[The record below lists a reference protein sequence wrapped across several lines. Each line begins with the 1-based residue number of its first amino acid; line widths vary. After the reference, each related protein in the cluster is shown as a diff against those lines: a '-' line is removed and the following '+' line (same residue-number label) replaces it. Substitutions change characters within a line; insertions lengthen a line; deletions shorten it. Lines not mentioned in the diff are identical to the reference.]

1 MLNELLNYYEYVSRQ
16 PDSDFVPDGYSRVTN
31 VAFNLVLTA
40 DGEIKAILPYTHKVL
55 KGKKETET
63 GFHEI
68 YPQRLQIPG
77 ISAETIDCREKYLF
91 GLEWDQEAEKYVVTK
106 SSLAAYEKSKRKNA
120 EFLSDLSSPVI
131 DAYKAFLERWRPEAE
146 TENELLLAVGK
157 SYNGAKF
164 IVTVEGR
171 EDGASALHRDKAVTE
186 KWDRQWGNQTEED
199 APIRQCALTGK
210 MAPLARTHNNLMGVR
225 GGLATGVNLVCF
237 KTSAFES
244 YGKKQSYNS
253 SISQEAMER
262 YTKTFNY
269 LTSSDAHHRALND
282 MTLLFWANT
291 VSSERPY
298 DDLFWEVVENVENT
312 DQSLERVGSE
322 LEQGRAANWRA
333 AIDPDTTFCVLAVKP
348 NSSRLAVKMF
358 EKDHFGNFMANV
370 EKHQAD
376 LRLDKEDKQLS
387 VWAMLQNLKSPT
399 KSDDVLPPDLSVK
412 LFHAILKGGQ
422 YPAYM
427 LGSAVRRAKTDR
439 DDEKKK
445 FKAVNRTRIR
455 IIKACLV
462 RSGYYKGDE
471 YMLESKHH
479 TEAYTS
485 GRLFAVLEKVQSDA
499 LGNIDATIKDKFF
512 ASACATPDLVFP
524 RLLKL
529 SGAHLAKLSEGSKI
543 YYDKLLQEIMSDY
556 AGEKFPHS
564 LSMQQ
569 QGDFMIGYYQQK
581 QKFYEKKDKTGEEQ
595 S

>member
-16 PDSDFVPDGYSRVTN
+16 PDSDFVPDGYSRVAN

-40 DGEIKAILPYTHKVL
+40 AGEIKAILPYTRKVL
-55 KGKKETET
+55 KEKKKIDV
-63 GFHEI
+63 GFNEI
-68 YPQRLQIPG
+68 FPQRMQIPG

-91 GLEWDQEAEKYVVTK
+91 GLEWDKNTEKYVVTK
-106 SSLAAYEKSKRKNA
+106 SSLAAFEKNKQKNV
-120 EFLSDLSSPVI
+120 EFLSDLSSPVV
-131 DAYKAFLERWRPEAE
+131 DAYKAFLEKWQPEAE
-146 TENELLLAVGK
+146 KENERLLLIGR
-157 SYNGAKF
+157 SFDGAKF
-164 IVTVEGR
+164 IVTAEGR
-171 EDGASALHRDKAVTE
+171 EDGASALHRDKTVTE
-186 KWDRQWGNQTEED
+186 KWDKQWVNLSEED
-199 APIRQCALTGK
+199 APIGQCALTGK
-210 MAPLARTHNNLMGVR
+210 MAPLARTHNNLTGIK
-225 GGLATGVNLVCF
+225 GGLTTGVNLVCF

-253 SISQEAMER
+253 SISREAMER

-269 LTSSDAHHRALND
+269 LTSSDAHHRTLSD

-291 VSSERPY
+291 SSSEKPY
-298 DDLFWEVVENVENT
+298 DDLFWEIVEDVDNT
-312 DQSLERVGSE
+312 DNSLERIGSE

-333 AIDPDTTFCVLAVKP
+333 AIDAETTFCVLAVKP

-358 EKDHFGNFMANV
+358 EKDNFGNLMANV

-376 LRLDKEDKQLS
+376 LRLGKEDKQLS
-387 VWAMLQNLKSPT
+387 VWAMMQNLKSPT
-399 KSDDVLPPDLSVK
+399 KTDDVLPPDLSVK

-427 LGSAVRRAKTDR
+427 LESAVRRAKTDQ

-471 YMLESKHH
+471 YMIESKHH

-485 GRLFAVLEKVQSDA
+485 GRLFAVLEKVQSEA
-499 LGNIDATIKDKFF
+499 LGNINATIKDKFF

-524 RLLKL
+524 KLLKL

-543 YYDKLLQEIMSDY
+543 YYDKLLQEIISEL
-556 AGEKFPHS
+556 AEEKFPRS

-569 QGDFMIGYYQQK
+569 QGDFIIGYYQQK
-581 QKFYEKKDKTGEEQ
+581 QKLYEKKYKTGDEK
-595 S
+595 